1 MPQSEPFFEIE
12 CQLVQFCQLIL
23 NSIEV
28 DTSIMN
34 FSSPTPCSVYV
45 SSALSGF
52 ELGLS

>member
-34 FSSPTPCSVYV
+34 DEVRECSNYIPTSQVRPLAV
-45 SSALSGF
+45 F
-52 ELGLS
+52 T